1 MAMKHKWLAFA
12 LLAAGLGTP
21 LVWRQLLAAD
31 DLITT
36 DLGTTKVSLK
46 VQLEKGLRA
55 MRPQDFEFLAVVLQQ
70 VDDGELPRDLVDQA
84 FLWARRQR
92 SYRVQYFEKVLRL
105 LAKRQG
111 VAFDT
116 GTVSSFNPGFNRA
129 STPR

>member
-1 MAMKHKWLAFA
+1 MKHKWLAFA
-12 LLAAGLGTP
+12 LVAAGLGTP
-21 LVWRQLLAAD
+21 LVWRQFAAAD

-36 DLGTTKVSLK
+36 DRGTTKVSLQ

-92 SYRVQYFEKVLRL
+92 SFRVQYFEKVLRL
-105 LAKRQG
+105 LAQRQG

-116 GTVSSFNPGFNRA
+116 GDVSSFNPGFNRA